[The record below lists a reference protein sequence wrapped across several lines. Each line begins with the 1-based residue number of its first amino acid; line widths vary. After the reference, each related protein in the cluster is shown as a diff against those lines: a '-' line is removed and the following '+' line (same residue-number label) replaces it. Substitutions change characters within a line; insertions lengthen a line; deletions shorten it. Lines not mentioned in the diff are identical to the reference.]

1 MTIEVSIDDFNMSQ
15 FNHMAELFG
24 SYFESNNKLLTR
36 GYTEW
41 LYAKNPFGL
50 AKMVRAVEGDRWIGF
65 MAMIPVQLAMHDA
78 NLLAYYIV
86 NVLVHPQH
94 QGKHIFA
101 RLITAAKELVKIENA
116 VLMGHPNDM
125 ALKQWQRSH
134 MYFHEPLRPN
144 LVLPKLFCKGVNAS
158 DVQDARQLNS
168 VLPVLQAQAKEAN
181 RLSVVITQA
190 YISWRYFEHPANN
203 YRLQLIEVDRVAV
216 GFVITK
222 KVRFGISLLVD
233 QFMLDKHLSE
243 GLGRLPW
250 FTVSFKAD
258 SSTRELSKSLRLLP
272 LKKQIPFFF
281 THYYLPFSKH
291 DVMNLGLSAS
301 DF

>member
-1 MTIEVSIDDFNMSQ
+1 MTIEVSIDEFNMSQ

-24 SYFESNNKLLTR
+24 SYFESNDKLLNR
-36 GYTEW
+36 DYTEW

-65 MAMIPVQLAMHDA
+65 MAMIPVQLAMHDV

-86 NVLVHPQH
+86 NVLVHPQY
-94 QGKHIFA
+94 QGRHIFA

-125 ALKQWQRSH
+125 ALKQWQRSD

-144 LVLPKLFCKGVNAS
+144 LVLPKLFCKGVSAS
-158 DVQDARQLNS
+158 DANDARQLSS
-168 VLPVLQAQAKEAN
+168 VLPVLQAQEKEAN
-181 RLSVVITQA
+181 RLSVAITQA
-190 YISWRYFEHPANN
+190 YINWRYFEHPTNN
-203 YRLQLIEVDRVAV
+203 YRLQFSEFERVTV

-222 KVRFGISLLVD
+222 KVRFGISLLID
-233 QFMLDKHLSE
+233 QFMLDKHLSS
-243 GLGRLPW
+243 GLGLLPW
-250 FTVSFKAD
+250 ITVSFKAE

-281 THYYLPFSKH
+281 THYQQPFSKY